1 MFKDYKL
8 LFIGSNGLHSR
19 AIHFDCSDD
28 ATATIFAEERRAE
41 HVMELWHDK
50 RMVAEFPKR
59 QGAGNTLA

>member
-1 MFKDYKL
+1 MIRDYKL
-8 LFIGSNGLHSR
+8 LFIGRDGRHSR

-28 ATATIFAEERRAE
+28 AAVTVFAEERRAE

-59 QGAGNTLA
+59 QGAGNPLP